1 MKTGLKKALL
11 TLASIVFG
19 GLTLVFFAVSNF
31 YVGEG
36 EHTIDTTGFD
46 AFENATDFMKAM
58 LVITCIF
65 VGLVV
70 LFGIVKLLTD
80 GNIISNKTVAKI
92 VNFIFTIS
100 VLGLVVSAVL
110 YCISVGVMVK
120 DNTIDWGSFGD
131 WIGVGDTKLVK
142 PTVWALVLMSVMS
155 GLSCITGLLS
165 LAGKSGKKRK

>member
-80 GNIISNKTVAKI
+80 GNIISNKTVTKI

-110 YCISVGVMVK
+110 YCISVGARCA
-120 DNTIDWGSFGD
+120 DTTIDSGILDDWFG
-131 WIGVGDTKLVK
+131 IGDVETFK
-142 PTVWALVLMSVMS
+142 PTIWALVLMSIFGALSFLS
-155 GLSCITGLLS
+155 GLFSLS
-165 LAGKSGKKRK
+165 SNGKKKKK